1 MTSKEIL
8 KKGEL
13 TPTWLE
19 HAAFWSGVRRATIAP
34 RSPPRQ
40 IEGEHNY
47 LKTSFQYALALSHR
61 PDENWEMFGYFS
73 IWRNDQEHRKPTYSR
88 TCIERLVCILFY
100 LYWTVICKSRIKL
113 RIIFQ
118 VKFWHVL
125 SLLKTPAITRG
136 WPLYIVVNCDETSHS
151 TSK

>member
-1 MTSKEIL
+1 MPSRKIEQCLENYVGRSKYKKNIKKKKKGDEIEGNL

-40 IEGEHNY
+40 NNGEHNY
-47 LKTSFQYALALSHR
+47 LNTSFQYALALSHR
-61 PDENWEMFGYFS
+61 PDVNWEMFGYFS

-88 TCIERLVCILFY
+88 TCIERLVCIFFY
-100 LYWTVICKSRIKL
+100 LYWTVICKAEPIK
-113 RIIFQ
+113 
-118 VKFWHVL
+118 
-125 SLLKTPAITRG
+125 
-136 WPLYIVVNCDETSHS
+136 
-151 TSK
+151 